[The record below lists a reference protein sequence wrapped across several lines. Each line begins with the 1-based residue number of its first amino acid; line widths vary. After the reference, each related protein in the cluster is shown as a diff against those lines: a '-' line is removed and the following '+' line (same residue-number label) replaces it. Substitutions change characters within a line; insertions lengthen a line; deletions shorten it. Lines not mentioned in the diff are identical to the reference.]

1 MLVKLDKGNIA
12 DYNVDIIVNAANTGL
27 WMGGG
32 VAGAIRAKGG
42 IEIHQEALKYKPA
55 KIGDIVITKA
65 GKLNAKYVF
74 HAVVIDELFRQGTS
88 LEIVD
93 ATIKNIIDKM
103 YEVKQEDSVI
113 KSIAIPF
120 LGAGVGGLKLED
132 VTYQILR
139 SLEDKSK
146 DIEDRIYVTLPIL
159 KDYEFEQAKK
169 AFNEYKSINEER
181 ESVDMLANDLLKSL
195 GSDQYA
201 YSKNK
206 TKRNR

>member
-1 MLVKLDKGNIA
+1 MENYLKNFGNMLVKLDKGNIA
-12 DYNVDIIVNAANTGL
+12 DYNTDIIVNAANTGL

-42 IEIHQEALKYKPA
+42 IEIHQDALKHKPT
-55 KIGDIVITKA
+55 KIGDIIVTGA

-74 HAVVIDELFRQGTS
+74 HAVVIDDLFRQGTS

-93 ATIKNIIDKM
+93 ATIRNIINKM
-103 YEVKQEDSVI
+103 YDVKQNDSDI

-120 LGAGVGGLKLED
+120 LGSGVGGLKLED

-146 DIEDRIYVTLPIL
+146 NLNDRTYVILPIL
-159 KDYEFEQAKK
+159 RDYEFEQAKK
-169 AFNEYKSINEER
+169 SFNDYKNINEER
-181 ESVDMLANDLLKSL
+181 KSVDKLVNTLLKSL
-195 GSDQYA
+195 GVD
-201 YSKNK
+201 
-206 TKRNR
+206 